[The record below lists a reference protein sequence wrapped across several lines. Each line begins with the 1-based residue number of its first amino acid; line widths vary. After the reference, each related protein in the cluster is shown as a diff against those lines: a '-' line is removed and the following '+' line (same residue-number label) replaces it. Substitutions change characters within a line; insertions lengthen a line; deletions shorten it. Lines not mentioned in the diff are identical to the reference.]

1 MRGHDTSPMATGWTE
16 MQKGYSHGG
25 TQRGPMNHDGDTR
38 ATHRTKGTPR
48 GGTPR
53 ETGPNSSHAHA
64 THHEAH
70 QGAER
75 IVPVEPR
82 GKAHRPRRH
91 GGRAT
96 VIAIAAV
103 VALAAGGAWMWHN
116 RSVQVTLDGETY
128 QTKNGSTLEQ
138 IIEQK
143 GLSPKAGNLVS
154 INGNV
159 IKQGEGS
166 AFSAKVNGSDLSQ
179 DQISSYHAKSGD
191 SIQVSDGAD
200 KVEDSTTTSED
211 AEPKLTMKG
220 DYGAVAYVSQWG
232 KMGKKNVT
240 TGKVSGETKETVTQE
255 PQDVVITLHNVKPD
269 NGKKLVALTF
279 DDGPSTYTEQYLKIL
294 AQYNAKAT
302 FFNLGSQIREYPKLS
317 KAIVDAGC
325 QVASHTDKH
334 QELPALDAES
344 LQQEFTNTFKSIK
357 DADGVDTTIFRPPYG
372 EFKESTWLKSGGL
385 VSASIIWNLDSE
397 DWRRPGVD
405 AIVSNCTTGVTSGD
419 IILMH
424 DGGGNRDQDVEAL
437 PKILQTLTD
446 QGYTFVTM
454 NELMASDSSIPS
466 DIASGNATMPE
477 GSVWPTQMEE

>member
-1 MRGHDTSPMATGWTE
+1 M
-16 MQKGYSHGG
+16 
-25 TQRGPMNHDGDTR
+25 
-38 ATHRTKGTPR
+38 
-48 GGTPR
+48 
-53 ETGPNSSHAHA
+53 
-64 THHEAH
+64 
-70 QGAER
+70 
-75 IVPVEPR
+75 EPR
-82 GKAHRPRRH
+82 GKARRPRRH
-91 GGRAT
+91 SGRAT
-96 VIAIAAV
+96 VIAIAAI

-116 RSVQVTLDGETY
+116 RSVQVTLDGEAY

-159 IKQGEGS
+159 IKQGEGN
-166 AFSAKVNGSDLSQ
+166 AFSAKVNGSDLSE

-334 QELPALDAES
+334 QELPALDASS

-405 AIVSNCTTGVTSGD
+405 AIVSNCTTGVTSGS